1 MRKQKTGLHKD
12 IGAIF
17 QDAVISENVNRP
29 KVQGQ
34 DTDRE
39 VPLPSTVGTG
49 TEGVNS
55 TDAESQPSLA
65 DKGVAIEEK
74 SFVSDISLDESAC
87 EEPRVEVDKPPST
100 PSKIEESVEDQEE
113 ISGFKR
119 FLRLFTE

>member
-34 DTDRE
+34 DTDRKA
-39 VPLPSTVGTG
+39 PLPSTVGTG
-49 TEGVNS
+49 IEAVNS
-55 TDAESQPSLA
+55 AEAESQPNPSGN
-65 DKGVAIEEK
+65 GVAIEEE
-74 SFVSDISLDESAC
+74 SFVSDISLGESAF
-87 EEPRVEVDKPPST
+87 EEPRVEVDKPAST
-100 PSKIEESVEDQEE
+100 PSKIEEGVEDQEK